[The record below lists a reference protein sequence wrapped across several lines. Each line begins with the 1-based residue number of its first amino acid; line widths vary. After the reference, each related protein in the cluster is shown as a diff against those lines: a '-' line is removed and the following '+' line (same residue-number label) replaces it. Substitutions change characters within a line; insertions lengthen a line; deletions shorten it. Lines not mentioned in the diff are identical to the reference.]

1 MTAKK
6 SEGSGFAALT
16 AGAMMSRNMV
26 TVPLD
31 ATAREI
37 ERVLIE
43 NDISGVPVRD
53 HSERIVGIL
62 SWRDVME
69 YFAQSPENEPHRPHA
84 FYRIVDEETLE
95 EDDALELP
103 IDDGVTA
110 RDMMSSDLLTVEE
123 TDGLKSIAIT
133 MTRHAVHRL
142 LVRDAA
148 GDVVGILSTMDIL
161 RALAE
166 A

>member
-1 MTAKK
+1 MTAHRPDNP
-6 SEGSGFAALT
+6 GFAALT

-37 ERVLIE
+37 ERILIE

-53 HSERIVGIL
+53 HADRIVGIL

-69 YFAQSPENEPHRPHA
+69 YFAQSPESEPHRPHA
-84 FYRIVDEETLE
+84 FYRMVDDETLE
-95 EDDALELP
+95 ESDTLELALDDA
-103 IDDGVTA
+103 VTA
-110 RDMMSSDLLTVEE
+110 RDMMSTDLLTVEE
-123 TDGLKSIAIT
+123 TEGLKSIACT
-133 MTRHAVHRL
+133 MSEHGVHRL
-142 LVRDAA
+142 LVRDSS
-148 GDVVGILSTMDIL
+148 GEVVGILSSMDIL

>member
-1 MTAKK
+1 MTAHRKDNP
-6 SEGSGFAALT
+6 GFAALT

-37 ERVLIE
+37 ERILIE

-69 YFAQSPENEPHRPHA
+69 YFAQSPEREPHRPHA
-84 FYRIVDEETLE
+84 FYRMIDDETLE
-95 EDDALELP
+95 ESDTFELPLDDA
-103 IDDGVTA
+103 VAA
-110 RDMMSSDLLTVEE
+110 RDMMSTDLLTVEE
-123 TDGLKSIAIT
+123 TDSLKSIAVT
-133 MTRHAVHRL
+133 MTEHAVHRV
-142 LVRDAA
+142 LVRDTS
-148 GDVVGILSTMDIL
+148 GEVVGILSTMDIL